1 MLVDPDGRRLPAG
14 IDACLSNPL
23 ALGGDRSLPNLITAM
38 MAQKKYSEVIEPLT
52 QELVEKP
59 GDSSVLANRA
69 LAYMNSGRSRE
80 GIVDW
85 EAAAADGSAD
95 AQNNMGRLYMM
106 GVPGVLNPDPAKG
119 IDLFHQS
126 ANQGNAA
133 GQQNYQ
139 RALKLFPSSTASH

>member
-14 IDACLSNPL
+14 IGACLSNPL
-23 ALGGDRSLPNLITAM
+23 ALGGDRSLPNLIAAM

-80 GIVDW
+80 VSWI
-85 EAAAADGSAD
+85 
-95 AQNNMGRLYMM
+95 GRLPPQME
-106 GVPGVLNPDPAKG
+106 VLTHRTIWGA
-119 IDLFHQS
+119 
-126 ANQGNAA
+126 
-133 GQQNYQ
+133 
-139 RALKLFPSSTASH
+139 ST